1 MPEENDTEITLTFVR
16 QCSRTSPGRRLPVF
30 KCSWQPA
37 VGWHGRVKGDTDRLL
52 RGLSAA
58 DGSWTAEGSVL
69 KLKTG
74 PKVLGETRLS
84 FPEASTGRPLFGSAD
99 DEEAEMSV
107 C

>member
-1 MPEENDTEITLTFVR
+1 M
-16 QCSRTSPGRRLPVF
+16 
-30 KCSWQPA
+30 
-37 VGWHGRVKGDTDRLL
+37 KGDTDRLL

-74 PKVLGETRLS
+74 PNVLGAARLR

-99 DEEAEMSV
+99 DEEVEMSV